1 MNQQFLARY
10 NEFVYEGGEGGS
22 RPDGGEL
29 EEEGACTLVGCWLL
43 EEAVNCEFKGVK
55 LVQNDSSRWPDGRSL
70 LISLLN

>member
-10 NEFVYEGGEGGS
+10 NEFVYGGGEGEARS
-22 RPDGGEL
+22 DGGEL
-29 EEEGACTLVGCWLL
+29 EEGACTLVGCWLL

-70 LISLLN
+70 LIYFFN